1 MENYEGWLMR
11 YADGALTREEREAV
25 EAFLEV
31 HPHLREELEE
41 VAAVNVTPVV
51 ATMPGK
57 ERLLKKETAPFA
69 WWRVA
74 AAVALLAVVGST
86 LMVLNRKPADEQ
98 PLVAQNRGG
107 ERIKAIER
115 IDTVEAIETIDA
127 ESIQSTPSIKYSPSI
142 KPSLSIQSIK
152 EEPQLVAQTEEPVV
166 IVEED
171 KPTPTAD
178 TVVPEETMPKPEIK
192 VTYGRVINDAHLAVN
207 VWRDVFLAEN

>member
-1 MENYEGWLMR
+1 MITMENYEGWLMR

-31 HPHLREELEE
+31 HPDLREELEE
-41 VAAVNVTPVV
+41 MAAVKVTPVV

-57 ERLLKKETAPFA
+57 ERLLKKEAAAFA

-74 AAVALLAVVGST
+74 AAVALMAVVGST

-98 PLVAQNRGG
+98 PLMAQNREGAQ
-107 ERIKAIER
+107 IKAIER

-127 ESIQSTPSIKYSPSI
+127 ESIQSTPSIEYSP
-142 KPSLSIQSIK
+142 SIQSIK
-152 EEPQLVAQTEEPVV
+152 EEPQLVAQAEEPMAIIEEEEP
-166 IVEED
+166 IV
-171 KPTPTAD
+171 PTAD

-207 VWRDVFLAEN
+207 VWRDTFLAAD